1 MPARTRLHSGRLE
14 AWGERGV
21 GSCFRLTLPRIL
33 GDTIIASPLPL
44 EPIVLAD
51 AVFDRGMVVSFPLTG
66 EIPAIGFK
74 PAPPLIPEEH
84 PGPDPAVPRPGGHIP
99 GRHHP
104 HD

>member
-1 MPARTRLHSGRLE
+1 M
-14 AWGERGV
+14 

-33 GDTIIASPLPL
+33 GNQIVASPLPL

-51 AVFDRGMVVSFPLTG
+51 AVLDDGMVVSFPLTG

-74 PAPPLIPEEH
+74 PAPPLIPEET
-84 PGPDPAVPRPGGHIP
+84 PGSDADVQGTPARTS